1 MISGGFLVTTR
12 RGGAATAVA
21 NGEG

>member
-1 MISGGFLVTTR
+1 MISGGFLATTR